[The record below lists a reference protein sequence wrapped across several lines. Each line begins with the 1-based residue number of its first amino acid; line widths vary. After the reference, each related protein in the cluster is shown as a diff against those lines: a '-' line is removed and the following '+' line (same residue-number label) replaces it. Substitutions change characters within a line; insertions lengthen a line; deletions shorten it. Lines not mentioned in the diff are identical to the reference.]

1 MVNRWIGYGSL
12 HAPDTSQ
19 FQWRF
24 PLAFQVVPALV
35 LAVGMIFLPES
46 PRYLVE
52 KEKYAEAMR
61 VLRKLHFDGRNEDWI
76 EAEYTEICRTIEAEK
91 AVAAPGWLVM
101 FTVPQWRTRML
112 YAIFPCPN
120 VCSWECRLTRIDMA
134 SPCRP
139 SPR

>member
-1 MVNRWIGYGSL
+1 
-12 HAPDTSQ
+12 
-19 FQWRF
+19 
-24 PLAFQVVPALV
+24 
-35 LAVGMIFLPES
+35 MIFLPES
-46 PRYLVE
+46 PRHLVE

-61 VLRKLHFDGRNEDWI
+61 VLRKLHFDGRNDDWI

-112 YAIFPCPN
+112 YGTSVIPMYLSISAM
-120 VCSWECRLTRIDMA
+120 LTNIAMA
-134 SPCRP
+134 SPCKR